1 MGSHTTKVAAIAMY
15 SVMADP
21 RANLTH
27 VEDWVRKAHDKGASF
42 ALFTKECI
50 TGSMNKSDMSLAQ
63 IREIAEEA

>member
-1 MGSHTTKVAAIAMY
+1 MGSHTTKVAAIAMH

-21 RANLTH
+21 RANLAR

-42 ALFTKECI
+42 ALFTEECI